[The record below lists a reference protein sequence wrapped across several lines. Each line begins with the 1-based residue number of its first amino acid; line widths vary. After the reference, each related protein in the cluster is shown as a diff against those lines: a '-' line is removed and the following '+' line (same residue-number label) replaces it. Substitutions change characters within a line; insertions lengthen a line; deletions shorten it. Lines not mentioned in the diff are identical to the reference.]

1 MRPSP
6 SLSLLLAASAALTG
20 HAPARADETGA
31 EQYAGYRFN
40 VYSEDAL
47 SASSLGDPRRYQV
60 YSQQF
65 LLNTPIGNRN
75 TLSVN
80 ATHEACADHSG
91 SQGSLCH
98 SVTRQSRSAFPSRL
112 TCSTLR

>member
-20 HAPARADETGA
+20 HAPARADETSS

-47 SASSLGDPRRYQV
+47 SAPSLGDPRRYQV

-75 TLSVN
+75 TLRQVKSVV
-80 ATHEACADHSG
+80 ASSSG
-91 SQGSLCH
+91 S
-98 SVTRQSRSAFPSRL
+98 
-112 TCSTLR
+112 